1 MSVNPLSIHA
11 RARMQQRGI
20 GPEALD
26 LLLSYGRE
34 AYDHHGACQLVETS
48 PPCFALLEWSPPD
61 TDAMDLE
68 QALVRSRIPFVV
80 LSALAEPEL
89 IQRAVKA
96 GAIGYFVNLPDLS
109 VIVPSIR
116 AWMARTSELQQS
128 DQDRWSL
135 LEAVRGNRSIGTAV
149 GMLMERHELTSDS
162 AFEALRRKARN
173 ERLSLVRLAAQVV
186 AGLVALHLPLRG
198 PAAATW
204 IAP

>member
-1 MSVNPLSIHA
+1 MPRILLIDGHPAINRSMRVTLEAAGFEVTQAFDHA
-11 RARMQQRGI
+11 AARQI
-20 GPEALD
+20 
-26 LLLSYGRE
+26 
-34 AYDHHGACQLVETS
+34 VETS
-48 PPCFALLEWSPPD
+48 PPCFALLEGSPSHP
-61 TDAMDLE
+61 DAMALA
-68 QALVRSRIPFVV
+68 QALATARVPFVV
-80 LSALAEPEL
+80 LSTDADPALA
-89 IQRAVKA
+89 QRAVDA
-96 GAIGYFVNLPDLS
+96 GAMGYFVNLADLS
-109 VIVPSIR
+109 IIVPSIR
-116 AWMARTSELQQS
+116 AWMARTSELQQA
-128 DQDRWSL
+128 DEDRWSL

>member
-1 MSVNPLSIHA
+1 MPRILVMERDPVINGSRRVVL
-11 RARMQQRGI
+11 
-20 GPEALD
+20 EAA
-26 LLLSYGRE
+26 GFE
-34 AYDHHGACQLVETS
+34 VTQAFDHHGARQLVETS

-61 TDAMDLE
+61 PDAMDLE

-89 IQRAVKA
+89 IQRAIKA

-149 GMLMERHELTSDS
+149 GMMMERHQLTSEG
-162 AFEALRRKARN
+162 AFEALRRQARN
-173 ERLSLVRLAAQVV
+173 ERLSVERLSAQIV
-186 AGLVALHLPLRG
+186 AGSVALHLPLRAG
-198 PAAATW
+198 RARGG
-204 IAP
+204 